1 MILMNK
7 KQFSLFRSQFLAMGS
22 RPICWISK
30 SPVFCNALPA
40 KMFLV
45 VGSCFL
51 LFGIVLSSCGIYTF
65 KDVSIPPEI
74 KTVKINFIE
83 NRASYKNP
91 QLSPR
96 LTDQLQQKISNQT
109 RLTRTNSEDA
119 HYQISGYVSSYS
131 VSTSGISSQQASTNR
146 LTVGVHITLLN
157 TLKNESKDY
166 DISRDFEFS
175 ASLSFTQAEA
185 QLLDDIVRNVTD
197 EIFNRIFSN
206 W

>member
-1 MILMNK
+1 MISTNK
-7 KQFSLFRSQFLAMGS
+7 KQFAGYSLRFAISQLLV
-22 RPICWISK
+22 R
-30 SPVFCNALPA
+30 CNLQSATW
-40 KMFLV
+40 LV
-45 VGSCFL
+45 SCFL
-51 LFGIVLSSCGIYTF
+51 FFGLFSSCGVYTF

-83 NRASYKNP
+83 NRAGYKNP

-96 LTDQLQQKISNQT
+96 ITDQLQQKISNQT
-109 RLTRTNSEDA
+109 RLSRTNSDDA
-119 HYQISGYVSSYS
+119 HYQISGYISSYT
-131 VSTSGISSQQASTNR
+131 VSTSGISSQEASTNR

-157 TLKNESKDY
+157 TLKNETKEY

-175 ASLSFTQAEA
+175 AGLSFTQAEA
-185 QLLDDIVRNVTD
+185 QLMDDIIKNVTD

>member
-7 KQFSLFRSQFLAMGS
+7 NQLPVASYQLPVANCQLRVSNL
-22 RPICWISK
+22 RPISW
-30 SPVFCNALPA
+30 
-40 KMFLV
+40 FLYF
-45 VGSCFL
+45 GSCIL
-51 LFGIVLSSCGIYTF
+51 LLGIFLSSCGIYTF
-65 KDVSIPPEI
+65 KDVSIPPEV

-96 LTDQLQQKISNQT
+96 LTDQLQQKIANQT
-109 RLTRTNSEDA
+109 RLTRTNSDDA
-119 HYQISGYVSSYS
+119 HYQISGYISSYA
-131 VSTSGISSQQASTNR
+131 VSTSGISSRQAATNR

-157 TLKNESKDY
+157 TLKNETKEY
-166 DISRDFEFS
+166 DVNRDFEFS
-175 ASLSFTQAEA
+175 AGLTLTQAEA
-185 QLLDDIVRNVTD
+185 QLLDDIVKNVTD

>member
-1 MILMNK
+1 MNK
-7 KQFSLFRSQFLAMGS
+7 YKKSSRFKIQGS
-22 RPICWISK
+22 RLRLLGLTETTLK
-30 SPVFCNALPA
+30 PVPD
-40 KMFLV
+40 FLY
-45 VGSCFL
+45 VGSCL
-51 LFGIVLSSCGIYTF
+51 LILVTFLSSCGVYTF

-83 NRASYKNP
+83 NRAGYKNP

-96 LTDQLQQKISNQT
+96 ITDQLQQKISNQT
-109 RLTRTNSEDA
+109 RLSRTNSDDA
-119 HYQISGYVSSYS
+119 HYQISGYISSYT
-131 VSTSGISSQQASTNR
+131 VSTSGISSQEASTNR

-157 TLKNESKDY
+157 TLKNETKEY

-175 ASLSFTQAEA
+175 AGLSFTQAEA
-185 QLLDDIVRNVTD
+185 QLMDDIIKNVTD